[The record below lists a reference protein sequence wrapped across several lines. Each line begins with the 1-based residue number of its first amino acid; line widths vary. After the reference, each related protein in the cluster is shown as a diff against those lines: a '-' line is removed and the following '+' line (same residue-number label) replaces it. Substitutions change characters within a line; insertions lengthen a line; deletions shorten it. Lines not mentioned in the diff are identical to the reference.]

1 MRRRLFILTS
11 EGRFDDAIALK
22 QRDVLPNRRKVVVK
36 CLEVALLTIITKNA
50 LEDSSRRWKY

>member
-1 MRRRLFILTS
+1 MRGRLFILTS

-22 QRDVLPNRRKVVVK
+22 QRDVPPNRRKVVVK

-50 LEDSSRRWKY
+50 LKDSSRRWKY